1 MVDKDQADGAYDE
14 RMYTDE
20 GLDGQDLDDS
30 VSPGEHPQSS
40 QITMID
46 RPGTQSSIF

>member
-1 MVDKDQADGAYDE
+1 MVYKDQADTAYDE

-20 GLDGQDLDDS
+20 GLYVHDLDDS
-30 VSPGEHPQSS
+30 VGPGEYPQSS

-46 RPGTQSSIF
+46 RPGTQSNIF